1 MIARNLTI
9 SGEYSVQQRH
19 SMVEDLHSDTNQ
31 ASVEFLLMDLD
42 LALAFMDATS
52 LAGDQETMH
61 RNHANARAAF
71 DNVVHLL
78 ERFTPSAAQQ
88 SIIDNKLAI
97 LKLRLIAAGQRF

>member
-1 MIARNLTI
+1 MTARELPFSAEHSI
-9 SGEYSVQQRH
+9 QQRW
-19 SMVEDLHSDTNQ
+19 SMAEDSNDDINE

-52 LAGDQETMH
+52 VARDQETIQ

-78 ERFTPSAAQQ
+78 ERFTPSAAQR

-97 LKLRLIAAGQRF
+97 LKLRLLAVGQRF

>member
-1 MIARNLTI
+1 MTVRELPF
-9 SGEYSVQQRH
+9 SGEHPIQQRW
-19 SMVEDLHSDTNQ
+19 SMAEDSNGDINE
-31 ASVEFLLMDLD
+31 SSIEFLLMDLD

-52 LAGDQETMH
+52 VAGDQETIH

-78 ERFTPSAAQQ
+78 ERFTPTVAQR

-97 LKLRLIAAGQRF
+97 LKLRLLAVGQRF